1 MLCQKL
7 RRNQGKGQH
16 LRKVRVNQGRK
27 KRKQN
32 LRKVRAKQERKR
44 RKQPPRENQ
53 NSIPK

>member
-1 MLCQKL
+1 MPKTKKKP
-7 RRNQGKGQH
+7 RKGQH
-16 LRKVRVNQGRK
+16 PRKVRVNQDRK

-44 RKQPPRENQ
+44 KKQHPRENQ